1 MKIYVLTIFPE
12 YFECFKNYG
21 IVSKAIKQGKVDIQ
35 AINLRDFTKDKHRT
49 VDDVVYG
56 GGPGM
61 LLKPEPIFEAVD
73 YVKSKGSKPYTIITE
88 PWGRKF
94 DQKLASELSEK
105 EEILIICG
113 RYEGVDE
120 RVKSLVDEEVSIGD
134 FILSGGEPAAIV
146 MMDSIIRLLPDVLSD
161 ETSIEVDSFSDGL
174 VGYANYT
181 RPAEYRGMKVPDVL
195 LSGNHRMIELFRRW
209 DKLQRTLKKRPD
221 LLENAQLT
229 HTDKKM
235 LNYIKSGKIFE
246 DFIREEKV
254 G

>member
-1 MKIYVLTIFPE
+1 MKIYVLTIFPQ
-12 YFECFKNYG
+12 YFDCFKNYG
-21 IVSKAIKQGKVDIQ
+21 IVSKAIKQGKVEIHTV
-35 AINLRDFTKDKHRT
+35 NLRDFTRDKHRT

-73 YVKSKGSKPYTIITE
+73 HLKSLGANPYTIITE
-88 PWGRKF
+88 PWGRRF
-94 DQKLASELSEK
+94 DQQMAVELSKK

-120 RVKSLVDEEVSIGD
+120 RVKVLVNEEVSVGD

-161 ETSIEVDSFSDGL
+161 KSSIEVDSFSDGL
-174 VGYANYT
+174 VGYSNYT

-195 LSGNHRMIELFRRW
+195 LSGNHKLIELYRRW
-209 DKLQRTLKKRPD
+209 DKLHKTLLKRPD
-221 LLENAQLT
+221 LLQNANLSQ
-229 HTDKKM
+229 TDKKM
-235 LNYIKSGKIFE
+235 LNYIKTGKSFE
-246 DFIREEKV
+246 DFLREENI